1 MLPIAVLPVAGL
13 LLRLGQPDLLN
24 IKWIADAGGA
34 VFTNLPLIF
43 AIGVAVGFAKE
54 NHGAAAL
61 AGAIGYLILTAVLKS
76 INDKLDMGVLAGIL
90 CGIVAGNLYNRFKD
104 IKMPE
109 YLAFFGGKR
118 FVPIITGLVCVVLG
132 LLCGYI
138 WPVVQTGIDWVGHA
152 LIGAGGLGLFIYG
165 LLNRVL
171 LVTGLHHILNSLV
184 WFVFGSYTGADGKAV
199 TGDLHRFF
207 AGDPTAGTFM
217 TGFFPVMMFGLPAAC
232 LAMYH
237 AARPENRKV
246 VGGLLMSM
254 ALTAFLTGV
263 TEPVEFTFMF
273 LAPILYV
280 IHAILTGISMAL
292 MTFLGVRLGF
302 TFSAGA
308 FDYIISYR
316 LGTNGWMLIPVGL
329 VYFLIY
335 YFLFS
340 FAIRKF
346 NLATPGRADASLEPA
361 AEAASVPGGI
371 PDIGGAQAP
380 LAGAVGYVR
389 ALGGNRNLK
398 LVDACT
404 TRLRLEVVDDSL
416 VNEAALRTLGARGIV
431 RPSRNALQ
439 VVIGPQAEIVAGEIR
454 EAMAKGEYA
463 AIGPAVQTPVVE
475 SPAVSAPAVS
485 AENPSISER
494 PAQSSA
500 EDTAVAQRPVHAF
513 GELILLAPVS
523 GVIYPL
529 ERVPDPVFSQKLAG
543 DGISIDPTDN
553 VLRAPCP
560 GEIVQQH
567 AAGHAVTLKAAGE
580 VEVLMH
586 VGIDTVTLKGQ
597 GFTSR
602 VKVGDKVETGA
613 PLIEFDLDYVATNA
627 KSLLT
632 EVIISNGERVSR
644 TVYGSGRATVGKT
657 PVLTLTLNG
666 GAAVGREEAGP
677 TVMSEAIILPNPNG
691 LHARPAAV
699 LSSTAKTF
707 KSDIRLQLGDRFANA
722 RSVTSLMALET
733 ARGDKV
739 LLVAKGPDARE
750 AVDRLTPMIA
760 EGLGDEGCVPVAAPA
775 TMTMA
780 PIAAPAPRK
789 DADPNLITGVAASSG
804 LAVGDVYQVRH
815 VEIQVKEEG
824 GTPDHERRLLD
835 DAVDKAAGQLEALR
849 AQLHGHKEQAKA
861 AIFAAHSELLEDPDL
876 IEIAT
881 SAIAKGKSA
890 AFAWKS
896 AVKSHAERLAGL
908 RNQLLAQ
915 RANDLRDVG
924 ERVLEILIGIKR
936 EAPSYPANAVIIA
949 EDLTPS
955 DTAVME
961 RGKVMGFA
969 TVRGGATSHVAIL
982 ARSLG
987 IPALAGIEARA
998 LELPNGT
1005 PVILDGSK
1013 GTLRLNPSPE
1023 EMKQL
1028 REAQIRHE
1036 QQRKEDLA
1044 HALEPATTTDGHNI
1058 EVAGNIG
1065 GLKDAGEVAQLG
1077 GDAVGLLRSEFLFM
1091 ERSAPPS
1098 EDEQFEEYKA
1108 IALALGADRP
1118 LIIRTL
1124 DVGGDKPLAYLP
1136 IPKEDNPFLG
1146 ERGIR
1151 VGLDR
1156 PEILRTQL
1164 RALLRA
1170 SPFGKL
1176 KIMFPMIATIAEL
1189 RDAKAILAE
1198 EAGSLGIPPMPCGI
1212 MVEIPAVAI
1221 MAEVFAKEADF
1232 FSIGTN
1238 DLTQYALAMDR
1249 GHPKLAP
1256 KVDALNPAL
1265 LRLIALTVEGAR
1277 KHKRFTGVCGG
1288 IAGDAQAVPILV
1300 GLGVDELSVSLP
1312 SIPMIKAQVRR
1323 LSYTDCQELAQRALN
1338 CRTGDEVR
1346 SLLPQV

>member
-1 MLPIAVLPVAGL
+1 M
-13 LLRLGQPDLLN
+13 
-24 IKWIADAGGA
+24 
-34 VFTNLPLIF
+34 
-43 AIGVAVGFAKE
+43 
-54 NHGAAAL
+54 
-61 AGAIGYLILTAVLKS
+61 
-76 INDKLDMGVLAGIL
+76 
-90 CGIVAGNLYNRFKD
+90 
-104 IKMPE
+104 
-109 YLAFFGGKR
+109 
-118 FVPIITGLVCVVLG
+118 
-132 LLCGYI
+132 
-138 WPVVQTGIDWVGHA
+138 
-152 LIGAGGLGLFIYG
+152 
-165 LLNRVL
+165 
-171 LVTGLHHILNSLV
+171 NS
-184 WFVFGSYTGADGKAV
+184 
-199 TGDLHRFF
+199 
-207 AGDPTAGTFM
+207 
-217 TGFFPVMMFGLPAAC
+217 
-232 LAMYH
+232 
-237 AARPENRKV
+237 N
-246 VGGLLMSM
+246 
-254 ALTAFLTGV
+254 
-263 TEPVEFTFMF
+263 
-273 LAPILYV
+273 
-280 IHAILTGISMAL
+280 
-292 MTFLGVRLGF
+292 
-302 TFSAGA
+302 
-308 FDYIISYR
+308 
-316 LGTNGWMLIPVGL
+316 
-329 VYFLIY
+329 
-335 YFLFS
+335 
-340 FAIRKF
+340 
-346 NLATPGRADASLEPA
+346 
-361 AEAASVPGGI
+361 
-371 PDIGGAQAP
+371 Q
-380 LAGAVGYVR
+380 
-389 ALGGNRNLK
+389 
-398 LVDACT
+398 
-404 TRLRLEVVDDSL
+404 
-416 VNEAALRTLGARGIV
+416 
-431 RPSRNALQ
+431 
-439 VVIGPQAEIVAGEIR
+439 
-454 EAMAKGEYA
+454 
-463 AIGPAVQTPVVE
+463 
-475 SPAVSAPAVS
+475 
-485 AENPSISER
+485 
-494 PAQSSA
+494 
-500 EDTAVAQRPVHAF
+500 
-513 GELILLAPVS
+513 LILLAPVS

-553 VLRAPCP
+553 ILRAPCP
-560 GEIVQQH
+560 GEILQRH
-567 AAGHAVTLKAAGE
+567 AAGHAVTLKAAGG

-586 VGIDTVTLKGQ
+586 VGIDTVSLKGE

-632 EVIISNGERVSR
+632 EVIISNGERVSG
-644 TVYGSGRATVGKT
+644 TVYGSGTAIVGKT

-666 GAAVGREEAGP
+666 AAAEAKEELGP
-677 TVMSEAIILPNPNG
+677 TVTSEAIILPNPNG

-699 LSSTAKTF
+699 LSSTAKRF
-707 KSDIRLQLGDRFANA
+707 KSDIRLQLGDRSANA

-739 LLVAKGPDARE
+739 VLVAKGPDARE
-750 AVDRLTPMIA
+750 AVNSLTPMIA
-760 EGLGDEGCVPVAAPA
+760 EGLGDEGCVPVSAPA
-775 TMTMA
+775 TMTEA

-804 LAVGDVYQVRH
+804 LAVGEVCQVRH
-815 VEIQVKEEG
+815 VEIQVKELG
-824 GTPDHERRLLD
+824 GAPDRERRLLD
-835 DAVDKAAGQLEALR
+835 DAIDKAAGQLEALR
-849 AQLHGHKEQAKA
+849 AQLHGHKEQEKA

-896 AVKSHAERLAGL
+896 AVKAHADRLASL

-915 RANDLRDVG
+915 RANDLLDVG
-924 ERVLEILIGIKR
+924 ERVLEILTGIKR
-936 EAPSYPANAVIIA
+936 KAPSYPANAVLIA

-955 DTAVME
+955 DTAAME

-1013 GTLRLNPSPE
+1013 GTLRLNPSPKE
-1023 EMKQL
+1023 IEKL

-1044 HALEPATTTDGHNI
+1044 HALEPATTTDGRNI

-1077 GDAVGLLRSEFLFM
+1077 GDGVGLLRSEFLFM
-1091 ERSAPPS
+1091 ERSAAPS
-1098 EDEQFEEYKA
+1098 ENEQFEEYKA
-1108 IALALGADRP
+1108 IALAVGADRP

-1136 IPKEDNPFLG
+1136 IPREDNPFLG

-1170 SPFGKL
+1170 SKFGKL
-1176 KIMFPMIATIAEL
+1176 RIMFPMIATMAEL
-1189 RDAKAILAE
+1189 LDAKAILAE

-1212 MVEIPAVAI
+1212 MAEIPAVAV
-1221 MAEVFAKEADF
+1221 MAEVFSEEADF

-1238 DLTQYALAMDR
+1238 DLTQYTLAMDR

-1256 KVDALNPAL
+1256 KVDALNPGV

-1312 SIPMIKAQVRR
+1312 SIPTIKAQVRR
-1323 LSYTDCQELAQRALN
+1323 LSYADCKELAQRALN

-1346 SLLPQV
+1346 ALLPQV

>member
-1 MLPIAVLPVAGL
+1 
-13 LLRLGQPDLLN
+13 
-24 IKWIADAGGA
+24 
-34 VFTNLPLIF
+34 
-43 AIGVAVGFAKE
+43 
-54 NHGAAAL
+54 
-61 AGAIGYLILTAVLKS
+61 
-76 INDKLDMGVLAGIL
+76 
-90 CGIVAGNLYNRFKD
+90 
-104 IKMPE
+104 
-109 YLAFFGGKR
+109 
-118 FVPIITGLVCVVLG
+118 
-132 LLCGYI
+132 
-138 WPVVQTGIDWVGHA
+138 
-152 LIGAGGLGLFIYG
+152 
-165 LLNRVL
+165 
-171 LVTGLHHILNSLV
+171 
-184 WFVFGSYTGADGKAV
+184 
-199 TGDLHRFF
+199 
-207 AGDPTAGTFM
+207 
-217 TGFFPVMMFGLPAAC
+217 
-232 LAMYH
+232 
-237 AARPENRKV
+237 
-246 VGGLLMSM
+246 
-254 ALTAFLTGV
+254 
-263 TEPVEFTFMF
+263 
-273 LAPILYV
+273 
-280 IHAILTGISMAL
+280 
-292 MTFLGVRLGF
+292 
-302 TFSAGA
+302 
-308 FDYIISYR
+308 
-316 LGTNGWMLIPVGL
+316 MLIPM
-329 VYFLIY
+329 
-335 YFLFS
+335 S
-340 FAIRKF
+340 
-346 NLATPGRADASLEPA
+346 
-361 AEAASVPGGI
+361 
-371 PDIGGAQAP
+371 
-380 LAGAVGYVR
+380 
-389 ALGGNRNLK
+389 GN
-398 LVDACT
+398 
-404 TRLRLEVVDDSL
+404 
-416 VNEAALRTLGARGIV
+416 
-431 RPSRNALQ
+431 Q
-439 VVIGPQAEIVAGEIR
+439 
-454 EAMAKGEYA
+454 
-463 AIGPAVQTPVVE
+463 
-475 SPAVSAPAVS
+475 
-485 AENPSISER
+485 
-494 PAQSSA
+494 
-500 EDTAVAQRPVHAF
+500 
-513 GELILLAPVS
+513 LILLAPVS

-553 VLRAPCP
+553 ILRAPCP

-567 AAGHAVTLKAAGE
+567 AAGHAVTLKAAGD

-586 VGIDTVTLKGQ
+586 VGIDTVTLKGK

-632 EVIISNGERVSR
+632 EVIISNGERVSG
-644 TVYGSGRATVGKT
+644 TVYGSGTATVGET
-657 PVLTLTLNG
+657 PVLKLTLNG
-666 GAAVGREEAGP
+666 AAAATKEEAGP
-677 TVMSEAIILPNPNG
+677 TVTSEAIVLPNPNG

-707 KSDIRLQLGDRFANA
+707 KSNIRLQLGDRSANA

-739 LLVAKGPDARE
+739 VLVAKGPDARE
-750 AVDRLTPMIA
+750 AVNRLTPMIA
-760 EGLGDEGCVPVAAPA
+760 EGLGDEGCVPVSAPA
-775 TMTMA
+775 TMTEA

-789 DADPNLITGVAASSG
+789 DADPNLVTGVPASSG
-804 LAVGDVYQVRH
+804 LAVGEVYQVRH
-815 VEIQVKEEG
+815 VDIQVKEEG
-824 GTPDHERRLLD
+824 GTPDQERRLLD
-835 DAVDKAAGQLEALR
+835 GAIDRAAGQLEALR

-890 AFAWKS
+890 AFAWKN

-924 ERVLEILIGIKR
+924 ERVLEVLTGVKR
-936 EAPSYPANAVIIA
+936 EAPSYPANAVLIA

-955 DTAVME
+955 DTAAME

-1023 EMKQL
+1023 EMKKL

-1036 QQRKEDLA
+1036 AQRKEDLA
-1044 HALEPATTTDGHNI
+1044 HALEPATTTDGRNI

-1077 GDAVGLLRSEFLFM
+1077 GDGVGLLRSEFLFM

-1108 IALALGADRP
+1108 IALALDAERP

-1170 SPFGKL
+1170 SQFGKL
-1176 KIMFPMIATIAEL
+1176 RIMFPMIATMAEL
-1189 RDAKAILAE
+1189 LDAKAILAE
-1198 EAGSLGIPPMPCGI
+1198 EASSLDIRPMPCGI

-1221 MAEVFAKEADF
+1221 MAEVFAEEADF

-1238 DLTQYALAMDR
+1238 DLTQYTLAMDR

-1256 KVDALNPAL
+1256 KVDALNPGL

-1312 SIPMIKAQVRR
+1312 SIPTIKAQIRR
-1323 LSYTDCQELAQRALN
+1323 LSHAECRDLAQRALN

-1346 SLLPQV
+1346 ALLPVEP

>member
-1 MLPIAVLPVAGL
+1 
-13 LLRLGQPDLLN
+13 
-24 IKWIADAGGA
+24 
-34 VFTNLPLIF
+34 
-43 AIGVAVGFAKE
+43 
-54 NHGAAAL
+54 
-61 AGAIGYLILTAVLKS
+61 
-76 INDKLDMGVLAGIL
+76 
-90 CGIVAGNLYNRFKD
+90 
-104 IKMPE
+104 
-109 YLAFFGGKR
+109 
-118 FVPIITGLVCVVLG
+118 
-132 LLCGYI
+132 
-138 WPVVQTGIDWVGHA
+138 
-152 LIGAGGLGLFIYG
+152 
-165 LLNRVL
+165 
-171 LVTGLHHILNSLV
+171 
-184 WFVFGSYTGADGKAV
+184 
-199 TGDLHRFF
+199 
-207 AGDPTAGTFM
+207 
-217 TGFFPVMMFGLPAAC
+217 
-232 LAMYH
+232 
-237 AARPENRKV
+237 
-246 VGGLLMSM
+246 
-254 ALTAFLTGV
+254 
-263 TEPVEFTFMF
+263 
-273 LAPILYV
+273 
-280 IHAILTGISMAL
+280 
-292 MTFLGVRLGF
+292 
-302 TFSAGA
+302 
-308 FDYIISYR
+308 
-316 LGTNGWMLIPVGL
+316 MLIPM
-329 VYFLIY
+329 
-335 YFLFS
+335 S
-340 FAIRKF
+340 D
-346 NLATPGRADASLEPA
+346 N
-361 AEAASVPGGI
+361 
-371 PDIGGAQAP
+371 
-380 LAGAVGYVR
+380 
-389 ALGGNRNLK
+389 
-398 LVDACT
+398 
-404 TRLRLEVVDDSL
+404 
-416 VNEAALRTLGARGIV
+416 
-431 RPSRNALQ
+431 
-439 VVIGPQAEIVAGEIR
+439 
-454 EAMAKGEYA
+454 
-463 AIGPAVQTPVVE
+463 
-475 SPAVSAPAVS
+475 
-485 AENPSISER
+485 
-494 PAQSSA
+494 
-500 EDTAVAQRPVHAF
+500 
-513 GELILLAPVS
+513 ELILLAPVS
-523 GVIYPL
+523 GVLYPL

-553 VLRAPCP
+553 ILRAPCP

-567 AAGHAVTLKAAGE
+567 AAGHAVTLKAAGD

-586 VGIDTVTLKGQ
+586 VGIDTVTLKGK

-632 EVIISNGERVSR
+632 EVIISNGERVSG
-644 TVYGSGRATVGKT
+644 TVYGSGTATVGET

-666 GAAVGREEAGP
+666 AAAATKEEAGP
-677 TVMSEAIILPNPNG
+677 TVTSEAIVLPNPNG

-707 KSDIRLQLGDRFANA
+707 KSDIRLQLGDRSANA

-739 LLVAKGPDARE
+739 VLVAKGPDARE
-750 AVDRLTPMIA
+750 AVNRLTPMIA
-760 EGLGDEGCVPVAAPA
+760 EGLGDEGCVPVSASA
-775 TMTMA
+775 TMTEA

-789 DADPNLITGVAASSG
+789 DADPNLLTGVAASSG
-804 LAVGDVYQVRH
+804 LAVGEVYQVRH

-824 GTPDHERRLLD
+824 GTPDQERRLLD
-835 DAVDKAAGQLEALR
+835 GAIDRAAGQLEALR

-890 AFAWKS
+890 AFAWKN

-924 ERVLEILIGIKR
+924 ERVLEVLTGVKR
-936 EAPSYPANAVIIA
+936 EAPSYPANAVLIA

-955 DTAVME
+955 DTAAME

-1023 EMKQL
+1023 EMKKL
-1028 REAQIRHE
+1028 REAQVRHE

-1044 HALEPATTTDGHNI
+1044 HALEPATTTDGRNI

-1077 GDAVGLLRSEFLFM
+1077 GDGVGLLRSEFLFM
-1091 ERSAPPS
+1091 ERSAAPS
-1098 EDEQFEEYKA
+1098 EEEQFEEYKA

-1170 SPFGKL
+1170 SQFGKL
-1176 KIMFPMIATIAEL
+1176 RIMFPMIATMAEL
-1189 RDAKAILAE
+1189 LDAKAILAE
-1198 EAGSLGIPPMPCGI
+1198 EASSLGIPPMPCGI
-1212 MVEIPAVAI
+1212 MAEIPAVAI
-1221 MAEVFAKEADF
+1221 MAEVFAEEADF

-1238 DLTQYALAMDR
+1238 DLTQYTLAMDR

-1256 KVDALNPAL
+1256 KVDALNPGV

-1300 GLGVDELSVSLP
+1300 GLGVEELSVSLP
-1312 SIPMIKAQVRR
+1312 SIPTIKAQIRR
-1323 LSYTDCQELAQRALN
+1323 LSHAECRDLAQRALN

-1346 SLLPQV
+1346 ALLPEVKP

>member
-1 MLPIAVLPVAGL
+1 
-13 LLRLGQPDLLN
+13 
-24 IKWIADAGGA
+24 
-34 VFTNLPLIF
+34 
-43 AIGVAVGFAKE
+43 
-54 NHGAAAL
+54 
-61 AGAIGYLILTAVLKS
+61 
-76 INDKLDMGVLAGIL
+76 
-90 CGIVAGNLYNRFKD
+90 
-104 IKMPE
+104 
-109 YLAFFGGKR
+109 
-118 FVPIITGLVCVVLG
+118 
-132 LLCGYI
+132 
-138 WPVVQTGIDWVGHA
+138 
-152 LIGAGGLGLFIYG
+152 
-165 LLNRVL
+165 
-171 LVTGLHHILNSLV
+171 
-184 WFVFGSYTGADGKAV
+184 
-199 TGDLHRFF
+199 
-207 AGDPTAGTFM
+207 
-217 TGFFPVMMFGLPAAC
+217 
-232 LAMYH
+232 
-237 AARPENRKV
+237 
-246 VGGLLMSM
+246 
-254 ALTAFLTGV
+254 
-263 TEPVEFTFMF
+263 
-273 LAPILYV
+273 
-280 IHAILTGISMAL
+280 
-292 MTFLGVRLGF
+292 
-302 TFSAGA
+302 
-308 FDYIISYR
+308 
-316 LGTNGWMLIPVGL
+316 MLIPM
-329 VYFLIY
+329 
-335 YFLFS
+335 S
-340 FAIRKF
+340 
-346 NLATPGRADASLEPA
+346 
-361 AEAASVPGGI
+361 
-371 PDIGGAQAP
+371 
-380 LAGAVGYVR
+380 
-389 ALGGNRNLK
+389 GN
-398 LVDACT
+398 
-404 TRLRLEVVDDSL
+404 
-416 VNEAALRTLGARGIV
+416 
-431 RPSRNALQ
+431 Q
-439 VVIGPQAEIVAGEIR
+439 
-454 EAMAKGEYA
+454 
-463 AIGPAVQTPVVE
+463 
-475 SPAVSAPAVS
+475 
-485 AENPSISER
+485 
-494 PAQSSA
+494 
-500 EDTAVAQRPVHAF
+500 
-513 GELILLAPVS
+513 LILLAPVS

-553 VLRAPCP
+553 ILRAPCP

-567 AAGHAVTLKAAGE
+567 AAGHAVTLKAAGD

-586 VGIDTVTLKGQ
+586 VGIDTVTLKGK

-632 EVIISNGERVSR
+632 EVIISNGERVSG
-644 TVYGSGRATVGKT
+644 TVYGSGTATVGET

-666 GAAVGREEAGP
+666 AAAATKEEAGP
-677 TVMSEAIILPNPNG
+677 TVTSEAIVLPNPNG

-707 KSDIRLQLGDRFANA
+707 KSDIRLQLGDRSANA

-739 LLVAKGPDARE
+739 VLVAKGPDARE
-750 AVDRLTPMIA
+750 AVNRLTPMIA
-760 EGLGDEGCVPVAAPA
+760 EGLGDEGCVPVSAPA
-775 TMTMA
+775 TMTEA

-789 DADPNLITGVAASSG
+789 EVDPNLLTGVPASSG
-804 LAVGDVYQVRH
+804 LAVGEVYQVRH

-824 GTPDHERRLLD
+824 GTPDQERRLLD
-835 DAVDKAAGQLEALR
+835 GAIDRAAGQLEALR

-890 AFAWKS
+890 AFAWKN

-924 ERVLEILIGIKR
+924 ERVLEVLTGVKR
-936 EAPSYPANAVIIA
+936 EAPSYPANAVLIA

-955 DTAVME
+955 DTAAME

-1023 EMKQL
+1023 EMKKL

-1036 QQRKEDLA
+1036 AQRKEDLA
-1044 HALEPATTTDGHNI
+1044 HALEPATTTDGRNI

-1077 GDAVGLLRSEFLFM
+1077 GDGVGLLRSEFLFM

-1170 SPFGKL
+1170 SQFGKL
-1176 KIMFPMIATIAEL
+1176 RIMFPMIATMAEL
-1189 RDAKAILAE
+1189 LDAKAILAE
-1198 EAGSLGIPPMPCGI
+1198 EASSLGIPPMPCGI

-1221 MAEVFAKEADF
+1221 MAEVFAEEADF

-1238 DLTQYALAMDR
+1238 DLTQYTLAMDR

-1256 KVDALNPAL
+1256 KVDALNPGL

-1312 SIPMIKAQVRR
+1312 SIPTIKAQIRR
-1323 LSYTDCQELAQRALN
+1323 LSYADCQDLAQRSLK

-1346 SLLPQV
+1346 ALLPEV